1 MSHNKNAPG
10 ILGIFNPNFPPQIN
24 KIKKRCLM
32 LSPTVNAG
40 LEKECKI
47 SDFIKDPRE
56 IGKGGFGSVWK
67 VIHKKTQKIY
77 CIKIIKKQ
85 GIIEQKLEE
94 QMNREIEI
102 MYLLNHPHCLR
113 LKNHFEDDENFYL
126 IMPLATKGQ
135 LYKILRKVQKF
146 DERTTAQILRET
158 ISALQYLHSFNPP
171 IIHRDIKPENLLL
184 NENGRVL
191 LADYGW
197 SNFKKDE
204 DVRKTFCGTPEY
216 IAPEM
221 LRKEAHDHRIDIWS
235 IGVLMF
241 ELLAGYSPFSA
252 RNNNDLYL
260 NIKKLRIHWPSDFP
274 PIAKNLVLSILKLNP
289 KERPSL
295 EEILNHKWFQQTKI
309 IKPLLENN
317 LHTEKDLFV
326 YHLMGTFNE
335 DINTK
340 LNTLLKISEGNE
352 NAKMKK
358 IEDKKTNIIKQIEN
372 HKKNLNNNNN
382 NNINNHNNIITTI
395 NVNKEQIENLKLQ
408 NANLKND
415 LMTLKNK
422 NYTLENENKLLK
434 NENKKLKEENSSNL
448 LIKINDYKNEIE
460 KYKILNNER
469 MNLITEME
477 EKNKNI
483 SDLNLKIEKILNHQ
497 KEKEKEINNLKNQI
511 NELNKQIE
519 LKDISIDNLNQKINE
534 LLLDKQTI
542 FNEYQKK
549 IEEFQN
555 KFLEDENNKDNFSK
569 IVEIVTQNLNEIQ
582 NICNKKIEN
591 FNSDYEQFKKENLQR
606 NENIILFL
614 NEKYKLLKNEI
625 NNFSNILINKI
636 DKISDSNKDEKNINS
651 KLEWYSKQIADLSVF
666 KGKAFEYEQKIVS
679 LNKNSKFL
687 NEKINIAEQSKNA
700 YEKMYKLMVEEFKN
714 NQQYQL
720 NIEAKMSEMK
730 DFLFQN
736 LPPEKVEEFN
746 EFLNKK

>member
-10 ILGIFNPNFPPQIN
+10 ILGIFNPDFPPQIN

-40 LEKECKI
+40 LERECKMT
-47 SDFIKDPRE
+47 DFIKDPRE
-56 IGKGGFGSVWK
+56 LGKGGFGSVWK

-135 LYKILRKVQKF
+135 LYKILRKAQKF

-235 IGVLMF
+235 VGVLMF

-252 RNNNDLYL
+252 KSNNDLYY
-260 NIKKLRIHWPSDFP
+260 NIKKLRIHWPNDFP

-309 IKPLLENN
+309 IKPLLENT

-326 YHLMGTFNE
+326 YHLMGSFNE
-335 DINTK
+335 EINKK
-340 LNTLLKISEGNE
+340 LNVILKISETNE
-352 NAKMKK
+352 NAQMIKN
-358 IEDKKTNIIKQIEN
+358 EDKKKINIIKQIEIQ
-372 HKKNLNNNNN
+372 KKNNINNNN
-382 NNINNHNNIITTI
+382 NNIISTI
-395 NVNKEQIENLKLQ
+395 NVNKEQIETLKLQ
-408 NANLKND
+408 NVNLKND
-415 LMTLKNK
+415 LMNLKNK

-469 MNLITEME
+469 INLITEIE

-483 SDLNLKIEKILNHQ
+483 SDLNLKIEKILFNQ
-497 KEKEKEINNLKNQI
+497 KEKEKEFNNLKNQI
-511 NELNKQIE
+511 NELNKQID
-519 LKDISIDNLNQKINE
+519 LKDINIDNLNQKNNE

-555 KFLEDENNKDNFSK
+555 KFLEDENNDNFSK
-569 IVEIVTQNLNEIQ
+569 IIEIVTQNLNELQ
-582 NICNKKIEN
+582 NVCNKKIDN
-591 FNSDYEQFKKENLQR
+591 LNLSYEQFRKEYLQR
-606 NENIILFL
+606 DENIISLL
-614 NEKYKLLKNEI
+614 NEKYKFLKNDI

-636 DKISDSNKDEKNINS
+636 EKISDSNKDEKNINS

-666 KGKAFEYEQKIVS
+666 KGKALEYEQKIVS
-679 LNKNSKFL
+679 LNKNIQFL

-736 LPPEKVEEFN
+736 LPSEKVEEFN
-746 EFLNKK
+746 EILNKK

>member
-10 ILGIFNPNFPPQIN
+10 ILGIFNPDFPPQIN

-47 SDFIKDPRE
+47 TDFIKEPRE
-56 IGKGGFGSVWK
+56 LGKGGFGSVWK

-235 IGVLMF
+235 VGVLMF

-252 RNNNDLYL
+252 RSNNDLYL
-260 NIKKLRIHWPSDFP
+260 NIKKLRIHWPNDFP

-317 LHTEKDLFV
+317 LHTEKDLFI
-326 YHLMGTFNE
+326 YHLMGNFNE
-335 DINTK
+335 DINGK
-340 LNTLLKISEGNE
+340 LNILLKISKENE
-352 NAKMKK
+352 NAIMKK
-358 IEDKKTNIIKQIEN
+358 PEDKKPNIIQQI
-372 HKKNLNNNNN
+372 KNNNK
-382 NNINNHNNIITTI
+382 IISTI
-395 NVNKEQIENLKLQ
+395 NVDKEQIETLKLQ
-408 NANLKND
+408 NVNLKND
-415 LMTLKNK
+415 LMNLKNK
-422 NYTLENENKLLK
+422 NYSLEKENKLLK
-434 NENKKLKEENSSNL
+434 DENKKLKEENSSNL

-469 MNLITEME
+469 INLITEIE

-483 SDLNLKIEKILNHQ
+483 SDLNLKIEKILYNQ
-497 KEKEKEINNLKNQI
+497 KEKEKEFNKLKNQI
-511 NELNKQIE
+511 NELNKQID
-519 LKDISIDNLNQKINE
+519 LKDINIDNLNQKNNE
-534 LLLDKQTI
+534 LILDKQTI

-555 KFLEDENNKDNFSK
+555 KLLEDENNEDNFSK
-569 IVEIVTQNLNEIQ
+569 IIEIVTQNLNELQ
-582 NICNKKIEN
+582 NICNKKIDN
-591 FNSDYEQFKKENLQR
+591 LNLSYEQFRKEYLQR
-606 NENIILFL
+606 DENIISLL
-614 NEKYKLLKNEI
+614 NEKYKFLKNDI

-636 DKISDSNKDEKNINS
+636 EKISDSNKDDKNINS

-666 KGKAFEYEQKIVS
+666 KGKALEYEQKIVS
-679 LNKNSKFL
+679 LNKNIQFL

-700 YEKMYKLMVEEFKN
+700 YEKMYKLIVEEFKN

-736 LPPEKVEEFN
+736 LPSEKVEEFN
-746 EFLNKK
+746 EILNKK

>member
-10 ILGIFNPNFPPQIN
+10 ILGIFDPDFPLQIN

-40 LEKECKI
+40 LERECKI

-67 VIHKKTQKIY
+67 VVHKATQKIY
-77 CIKIIKKQ
+77 CIKIIKKK

-135 LYKILRKVQKF
+135 LYKYLRKVQKF

-197 SNFKKDE
+197 SNFKKNE

-235 IGVLMF
+235 VGVLMF

-252 RNNNDLYL
+252 KNNYDLYS
-260 NIKKLRIHWPSDFP
+260 NIKKLRIHWPNDFP
-274 PIAKNLVLSILKLNP
+274 PIAKNLVSSILKSNP
-289 KERPSL
+289 NERPTL

-309 IKPLLENN
+309 MKPLLENN

-326 YHLMGTFNE
+326 YHLMGNFNE
-335 DINTK
+335 DINLK

-352 NAKMKK
+352 NSKMKK
-358 IEDKKTNIIKQIEN
+358 VEDKKMNIIKQIEQ
-372 HKKNLNNNNN
+372 KKKLNNSNN
-382 NNINNHNNIITTI
+382 NNINNNHIISTI
-395 NVNKEQIENLKLQ
+395 NVNKEQIEKLKLE
-408 NANLKND
+408 NAKMKND
-415 LMTLKNK
+415 LMNLKNK

-434 NENKKLKEENSSNL
+434 NENKKLKEENSNNL

-460 KYKILNNER
+460 KYKVLNNER
-469 MNLITEME
+469 INLISEIE

-483 SDLNLKIEKILNHQ
+483 SDLNIKIENILNNQ
-497 KEKEKEINNLKNQI
+497 KEKEKEFNNLKNQI
-511 NELNKQIE
+511 NELNKQID
-519 LKDISIDNLNQKINE
+519 LKDINIDNLNQKNNE

-542 FNEYQKK
+542 FTEYQKK

-555 KFLEDENNKDNFSK
+555 KFIENENNDDNFSK
-569 IVEIVTQNLNEIQ
+569 IIEIVTQNLNELQ
-582 NICNKKIEN
+582 NIFDKKIEN
-591 FNSDYEQFKKENLQR
+591 LNSSYEQFKKEYLKR
-606 NENIILFL
+606 DENIILLL
-614 NEKYKLLKNEI
+614 NEKYKFLKNDI

-636 DKISDSNKDEKNINS
+636 EKISISNNDDKNANS
-651 KLEWYSKQIADLSVF
+651 KLEWYSKQISDLSVF
-666 KGKAFEYEQKIVS
+666 KGKALEYEQKIVS
-679 LNKNSKFL
+679 LNKNIQFL
-687 NEKINIAEQSKNA
+687 NEKIKIAEQNKNT
-700 YEKMYKLMVEEFKN
+700 YENMYKLMVEEYKN

-730 DFLFQN
+730 NFLFQN
-736 LPPEKVEEFN
+736 LPSEKVEEFN

>member
-10 ILGIFNPNFPPQIN
+10 ILGIFNPDFPPQIN

-40 LEKECKI
+40 LERECKMT
-47 SDFIKDPRE
+47 DFIKDPRE
-56 IGKGGFGSVWK
+56 LGKGGFGSVWK

-135 LYKILRKVQKF
+135 LYKILRKAQKF

-235 IGVLMF
+235 VGVLMF

-252 RNNNDLYL
+252 KSNNDLYY
-260 NIKKLRIHWPSDFP
+260 NIKKLRIHWPNDFP

-309 IKPLLENN
+309 IKPLLENT

-326 YHLMGTFNE
+326 YHLMGSFNE
-335 DINTK
+335 EINKK
-340 LNTLLKISEGNE
+340 LNVILKISETNE
-352 NAKMKK
+352 NAQMIKN
-358 IEDKKTNIIKQIEN
+358 EDKKKINIIKQIEIQ
-372 HKKNLNNNNN
+372 KKNNINNN
-382 NNINNHNNIITTI
+382 NNIISTI
-395 NVNKEQIENLKLQ
+395 NVNKEQIETLKLQ
-408 NANLKND
+408 NVNLKND
-415 LMTLKNK
+415 LMNLKNK

-460 KYKILNNER
+460 KYKTLNNER
-469 MNLITEME
+469 INLITEIE

-483 SDLNLKIEKILNHQ
+483 SDLNLKIEKILFNQ
-497 KEKEKEINNLKNQI
+497 KEKEKEFNNLKNQI
-511 NELNKQIE
+511 NELNKQID
-519 LKDISIDNLNQKINE
+519 LKDINIDNLNQKNNE

-555 KFLEDENNKDNFSK
+555 KFLEDENNNEDNFSK
-569 IVEIVTQNLNEIQ
+569 IIEIVTQNLNELQ
-582 NICNKKIEN
+582 NVCNKKIDN
-591 FNSDYEQFKKENLQR
+591 LNLSYEQFRKEYLQR
-606 NENIILFL
+606 DENIISLL
-614 NEKYKLLKNEI
+614 NEKYKFLKNDI

-636 DKISDSNKDEKNINS
+636 EKISDSNKDEKNINS

-666 KGKAFEYEQKIVS
+666 KGKALEYEQKIVS
-679 LNKNSKFL
+679 LNKNIQFL

-736 LPPEKVEEFN
+736 LPSEKVEEFN
-746 EFLNKK
+746 EILNKK

>member
-10 ILGIFNPNFPPQIN
+10 ILGIFNPDFPPQIN

-40 LEKECKI
+40 LERECKMT
-47 SDFIKDPRE
+47 DFIKDPRE
-56 IGKGGFGSVWK
+56 LGKGGFGSVWK

-135 LYKILRKVQKF
+135 LYKILRKAQKF

-235 IGVLMF
+235 VGVLMF

-252 RNNNDLYL
+252 KSNNDLYY
-260 NIKKLRIHWPSDFP
+260 NIKKLRIHWPNDFP

-309 IKPLLENN
+309 IKPLLENT

-326 YHLMGTFNE
+326 YHLMGSFNE
-335 DINTK
+335 EINKK
-340 LNTLLKISEGNE
+340 LNVILKISETNE
-352 NAKMKK
+352 NAQMIKN
-358 IEDKKTNIIKQIEN
+358 EDKKKINIIKQIEN
-372 HKKNLNNNNN
+372 KKKNNINNN
-382 NNINNHNNIITTI
+382 NNIISTI
-395 NVNKEQIENLKLQ
+395 NVNKEQIETLKLQ
-408 NANLKND
+408 NVNLKND
-415 LMTLKNK
+415 LMNLKNK
-422 NYTLENENKLLK
+422 NKTLENENKLLK

-448 LIKINDYKNEIE
+448 LIKIKDYKNEIE

-469 MNLITEME
+469 INLITEIE

-483 SDLNLKIEKILNHQ
+483 SDLNLKIEKILFNQ
-497 KEKEKEINNLKNQI
+497 NEKEKEFNNLKNKI
-511 NELNKQIE
+511 NELNKQID
-519 LKDISIDNLNQKINE
+519 LKDINIDNLNQKNNE

-555 KFLEDENNKDNFSK
+555 KFLEEENNNEDNFSK
-569 IVEIVTQNLNEIQ
+569 IIEIVTQNLNELQ
-582 NICNKKIEN
+582 NVCNKKIDN
-591 FNSDYEQFKKENLQR
+591 LNLSYEQFRKEYLQR
-606 NENIILFL
+606 DENIISLL
-614 NEKYKLLKNEI
+614 NEKYKFLKNDI

-636 DKISDSNKDEKNINS
+636 EKISDSNKDEKNINS

-666 KGKAFEYEQKIVS
+666 KGKALEYEQKIVS
-679 LNKNSKFL
+679 LNKNIQFL

-736 LPPEKVEEFN
+736 LPSEKVEEFN
-746 EFLNKK
+746 EILNKK

>member
-10 ILGIFNPNFPPQIN
+10 ILGISHPDFPPQIN
-24 KIKKRCLM
+24 KVKKRCLM

-47 SDFIKDPRE
+47 TDFIKDPRE
-56 IGKGGFGSVWK
+56 LGKGGFGSVWK
-67 VIHKKTQKIY
+67 VVHKPTQKIY
-77 CIKIIKKQ
+77 CIKVIKKK

-135 LYKILRKVQKF
+135 LYKILRKTQKF

-184 NENGRVL
+184 NENGRIL

-204 DVRKTFCGTPEY
+204 DIRKTFCGTPEY

-221 LRKEAHDHRIDIWS
+221 LRKEAYDHRIDIWS
-235 IGVLMF
+235 VGVLMF

-260 NIKKLRIHWPSDFP
+260 NIRKLRIHWPNDFP
-274 PIAKNLVLSILKLNP
+274 PIAKNLVSSIVKSNP
-289 KERPSL
+289 NERPTL
-295 EEILNHKWFQQTKI
+295 EEILKHKWFQQTKI
-309 IKPLLENN
+309 MKPLLENN

-326 YHLMGTFNE
+326 YHLMGNFNE
-335 DINTK
+335 DINLK

-352 NAKMKK
+352 NSKMKK
-358 IEDKKTNIIKQIEN
+358 VEDKKMNIIKQIEQ
-372 HKKNLNNNNN
+372 KKKLNNSNN
-382 NNINNHNNIITTI
+382 NNINNNHIISTI
-395 NVNKEQIENLKLQ
+395 NVNKEQIEKLKLE
-408 NANLKND
+408 NAKIKND
-415 LMTLKNK
+415 LMNLKNK

-434 NENKKLKEENSSNL
+434 NENKKLKEENSNNL

-460 KYKILNNER
+460 KYKVLNNER
-469 MNLITEME
+469 INLISEIE

-483 SDLNLKIEKILNHQ
+483 SDLNIKIENILNNQ
-497 KEKEKEINNLKNQI
+497 KEKEKEFNNLKNQI
-511 NELNKQIE
+511 NELNKQID
-519 LKDISIDNLNQKINE
+519 LKDINIDNLNQKNNE

-542 FNEYQKK
+542 FTEYQKK

-555 KFLEDENNKDNFSK
+555 KFIENENNDDNFSK
-569 IVEIVTQNLNEIQ
+569 IVEIITQNLNELQ
-582 NICNKKIEN
+582 NIFNKKIDN
-591 FNSDYEQFKKENLQR
+591 LNSSYEQFKKEYVKR
-606 NENIILFL
+606 DENIILLL
-614 NEKYKLLKNEI
+614 NEKYKFLKNDI

-636 DKISDSNKDEKNINS
+636 EKISISNNDDKNANS
-651 KLEWYSKQIADLSVF
+651 KLEWYSKQISDLSVF
-666 KGKAFEYEQKIVS
+666 KGKALEYEQKIVS
-679 LNKNSKFL
+679 LNKNIQFL
-687 NEKINIAEQSKNA
+687 NEKIKIAEQNKNT
-700 YEKMYKLMVEEFKN
+700 YENMYKLMVEEYKN

-730 DFLFQN
+730 NFLFQN
-736 LPPEKVEEFN
+736 LPSEKVEEFN

>member
-10 ILGIFNPNFPPQIN
+10 ILGIFNPDFPPQIN

-40 LEKECKI
+40 LERECKMT
-47 SDFIKDPRE
+47 DFIKDPRE
-56 IGKGGFGSVWK
+56 LGKGGFGSVWK

-135 LYKILRKVQKF
+135 LYKILRKAQKF

-235 IGVLMF
+235 VGVLMF

-252 RNNNDLYL
+252 KSNNDLYY
-260 NIKKLRIHWPSDFP
+260 NIKKLRIHWPNDFP

-309 IKPLLENN
+309 IKPLLENT

-326 YHLMGTFNE
+326 YHLMGSFNE
-335 DINTK
+335 EINKK
-340 LNTLLKISEGNE
+340 LNVILKISETNE
-352 NAKMKK
+352 NAQMIKN
-358 IEDKKTNIIKQIEN
+358 EDKKKINIIKQIEIQ
-372 HKKNLNNNNN
+372 KKNNINNN
-382 NNINNHNNIITTI
+382 NNIISTI
-395 NVNKEQIENLKLQ
+395 NVNKEQIETLKLQ
-408 NANLKND
+408 NVNLKND
-415 LMTLKNK
+415 LMNLKNK

-469 MNLITEME
+469 INLITEIE

-483 SDLNLKIEKILNHQ
+483 SDLNLKIEKILFNQ
-497 KEKEKEINNLKNQI
+497 KEKEKEFNNLKNQI
-511 NELNKQIE
+511 NELNKQID
-519 LKDISIDNLNQKINE
+519 LKDINIDNLNQKNNE

-555 KFLEDENNKDNFSK
+555 KFLEDENNNEDNFSK
-569 IVEIVTQNLNEIQ
+569 IIEIVTQNLNELQ
-582 NICNKKIEN
+582 NVCNKKIDN
-591 FNSDYEQFKKENLQR
+591 LNLSYEQFRKEYLQR
-606 NENIILFL
+606 DENIISLL
-614 NEKYKLLKNEI
+614 NEKYKFLKNDI

-636 DKISDSNKDEKNINS
+636 EKISDSNKDEKNINS

-666 KGKAFEYEQKIVS
+666 KGKALEYEQKIVS
-679 LNKNSKFL
+679 LNKNIQFL

-736 LPPEKVEEFN
+736 LPSEKVEEFN
-746 EFLNKK
+746 EILNKK

>member
-10 ILGIFNPNFPPQIN
+10 ILGIFNPDFPPQIN

-40 LEKECKI
+40 LERECKMT
-47 SDFIKDPRE
+47 DFIKDPRE
-56 IGKGGFGSVWK
+56 LGKGGFGSVWK

-135 LYKILRKVQKF
+135 LYKILRKAQKF

-235 IGVLMF
+235 VGVLMF

-252 RNNNDLYL
+252 KSNNDLYY
-260 NIKKLRIHWPSDFP
+260 NIKKLRIHWPNDFP

-309 IKPLLENN
+309 IKPLLENT

-326 YHLMGTFNE
+326 YHLMGSFNE
-335 DINTK
+335 EINKK
-340 LNTLLKISEGNE
+340 LNVILKISETNE
-352 NAKMKK
+352 NAQMIKN
-358 IEDKKTNIIKQIEN
+358 EDKKKINIIKQIEIQ
-372 HKKNLNNNNN
+372 KKNNINNN
-382 NNINNHNNIITTI
+382 NNIISTI
-395 NVNKEQIENLKLQ
+395 NVNKEQIETLKLQ
-408 NANLKND
+408 NVNLKND
-415 LMTLKNK
+415 LMNLKNK

-469 MNLITEME
+469 INLITEIE

-483 SDLNLKIEKILNHQ
+483 SDLNLKIEKILFNQ
-497 KEKEKEINNLKNQI
+497 KEKEKEFNNLKNQI
-511 NELNKQIE
+511 NELNKQID
-519 LKDISIDNLNQKINE
+519 LKDINIDNLNQKNNE

-555 KFLEDENNKDNFSK
+555 KFLEDENNNEDNFSK
-569 IVEIVTQNLNEIQ
+569 IIEIVTQNLNELQ
-582 NICNKKIEN
+582 NVCNKKIDN
-591 FNSDYEQFKKENLQR
+591 LNLSYEQFRKEYLQR
-606 NENIILFL
+606 DENIISLL
-614 NEKYKLLKNEI
+614 NEKYKFLKNDI

-636 DKISDSNKDEKNINS
+636 EKISDSNKDEKNINS

-666 KGKAFEYEQKIVS
+666 KGKALEYEQKIVS
-679 LNKNSKFL
+679 LNKNIQFL

-700 YEKMYKLMVEEFKN
+700 YEKMYKLMIEQFKN

-736 LPPEKVEEFN
+736 LPSEKVEEFN
-746 EFLNKK
+746 EILNKK

>member
-10 ILGIFNPNFPPQIN
+10 ILGIFNPDFPPQIN

-40 LEKECKI
+40 LERECKMT
-47 SDFIKDPRE
+47 DFIKDPRE
-56 IGKGGFGSVWK
+56 LGKGGFGSVWK

-135 LYKILRKVQKF
+135 LYKILRKAQKF

-235 IGVLMF
+235 VGVLMF

-252 RNNNDLYL
+252 KSNNDLYY
-260 NIKKLRIHWPSDFP
+260 NIKKLRIHWPNDFP

-295 EEILNHKWFQQTKI
+295 QEILNHKWFQQTKI
-309 IKPLLENN
+309 IKPLLENT

-326 YHLMGTFNE
+326 YHLMGSFNE
-335 DINTK
+335 EINKK
-340 LNTLLKISEGNE
+340 LNVILKISETNE
-352 NAKMKK
+352 NAQMIKN
-358 IEDKKTNIIKQIEN
+358 EDKKKINIIKQIEIQ
-372 HKKNLNNNNN
+372 KKNNINNN
-382 NNINNHNNIITTI
+382 NNIISTI
-395 NVNKEQIENLKLQ
+395 NVNKEQIETLKLQ
-408 NANLKND
+408 NVNLKND
-415 LMTLKNK
+415 LMNLKNK

-460 KYKILNNER
+460 KYKTLNNER
-469 MNLITEME
+469 INLITEIE

-483 SDLNLKIEKILNHQ
+483 SDLNLKIEKILFNQ
-497 KEKEKEINNLKNQI
+497 KEKEKEFNNLKNQI
-511 NELNKQIE
+511 NELNKQID
-519 LKDISIDNLNQKINE
+519 LKDINIDNLNQKNNE

-555 KFLEDENNKDNFSK
+555 KFLEDENNNEDNFSK
-569 IVEIVTQNLNEIQ
+569 IIEIVTQNLNELQ
-582 NICNKKIEN
+582 NVCNKKIDN
-591 FNSDYEQFKKENLQR
+591 LNLSYEQFRKEYLQR
-606 NENIILFL
+606 DENIISLL
-614 NEKYKLLKNEI
+614 NEKYKFLKNDI

-636 DKISDSNKDEKNINS
+636 EKISDSNKDEKNINS

-666 KGKAFEYEQKIVS
+666 KGKALEYEQKIVS
-679 LNKNSKFL
+679 LNKNIQFL

-736 LPPEKVEEFN
+736 LPSEKVEEFN
-746 EFLNKK
+746 EILNKK

>member
-10 ILGIFNPNFPPQIN
+10 ILGIFNPDFPPQIN

-32 LSPTVNAG
+32 LSPTVNSG
-40 LEKECKI
+40 LERECKMT
-47 SDFIKDPRE
+47 DFIKDPRE
-56 IGKGGFGSVWK
+56 LGKGGFGSVWK

-135 LYKILRKVQKF
+135 LYKILRKAQKF

-235 IGVLMF
+235 VGVLMF

-252 RNNNDLYL
+252 KSNNDLYY
-260 NIKKLRIHWPSDFP
+260 NIKKLRIHWPNDFP

-309 IKPLLENN
+309 IKPLLENT

-326 YHLMGTFNE
+326 YHLMGSFNE
-335 DINTK
+335 EINKK
-340 LNTLLKISEGNE
+340 LNVILKISETNE
-352 NAKMKK
+352 NAQMIKN
-358 IEDKKTNIIKQIEN
+358 EDKKKINIIKQIEIQ
-372 HKKNLNNNNN
+372 KKNNINNN
-382 NNINNHNNIITTI
+382 NNIISTI
-395 NVNKEQIENLKLQ
+395 NVNKEQIETLKLQ
-408 NANLKND
+408 NVNLKND
-415 LMTLKNK
+415 LMNLKNK

-469 MNLITEME
+469 INLITEIE

-483 SDLNLKIEKILNHQ
+483 SDLNLKIEKILFNQ
-497 KEKEKEINNLKNQI
+497 KEKEKEFNNLKNQI
-511 NELNKQIE
+511 NELNKQID
-519 LKDISIDNLNQKINE
+519 LKDINIDNLNQKNNE

-555 KFLEDENNKDNFSK
+555 KFLEDENNDNFSK
-569 IVEIVTQNLNEIQ
+569 IIEIVTQNLNELQ
-582 NICNKKIEN
+582 NVCNKKIDN
-591 FNSDYEQFKKENLQR
+591 LNLSYEQFRKEYLQR
-606 NENIILFL
+606 DENIISLL
-614 NEKYKLLKNEI
+614 NEKYKFLKNDI

-636 DKISDSNKDEKNINS
+636 EKISDSNKDEKNINS

-666 KGKAFEYEQKIVS
+666 KGKALEYEQKIVS
-679 LNKNSKFL
+679 LNKNIQFL

-736 LPPEKVEEFN
+736 LPSEKVEEFN
-746 EFLNKK
+746 EILNKK

>member
-10 ILGIFNPNFPPQIN
+10 ILGIFNPDFPPQIN

-40 LEKECKI
+40 LERECKMT
-47 SDFIKDPRE
+47 DFIKDPRE
-56 IGKGGFGSVWK
+56 LGKGGFGSVWK

-135 LYKILRKVQKF
+135 LYKILRKAQKF

-235 IGVLMF
+235 VGVLMF

-252 RNNNDLYL
+252 KSNNDLYY
-260 NIKKLRIHWPSDFP
+260 NIKKLRIHWPNDFP

-309 IKPLLENN
+309 IKPLLENT

-326 YHLMGTFNE
+326 YHLMGSFNE
-335 DINTK
+335 EINKK
-340 LNTLLKISEGNE
+340 LNVILKISETNE
-352 NAKMKK
+352 NAQMIKN
-358 IEDKKTNIIKQIEN
+358 EDKKKINIIKQIEIQ
-372 HKKNLNNNNN
+372 KKNNINNN
-382 NNINNHNNIITTI
+382 NNIISTI
-395 NVNKEQIENLKLQ
+395 NVNKEQIETLKLQ
-408 NANLKND
+408 NVNLKND
-415 LMTLKNK
+415 LMNLKNK

-469 MNLITEME
+469 INLITEIE

-483 SDLNLKIEKILNHQ
+483 SDLNLKIEKILFNQ
-497 KEKEKEINNLKNQI
+497 KEKEKEFNNLKNQI
-511 NELNKQIE
+511 NELNKQID
-519 LKDISIDNLNQKINE
+519 LKDINIDNLNQKNNE

-555 KFLEDENNKDNFSK
+555 KFLEDENNNEDSFSK
-569 IVEIVTQNLNEIQ
+569 IIEIVTQNLNELQ
-582 NICNKKIEN
+582 NVCNKKIDN
-591 FNSDYEQFKKENLQR
+591 LNLSYEQFRKEYLQR
-606 NENIILFL
+606 DENIISLL
-614 NEKYKLLKNEI
+614 NEKYKFLKNDI

-636 DKISDSNKDEKNINS
+636 EKISDSNKDEKNINS

-666 KGKAFEYEQKIVS
+666 KGKALEYEQKIVS
-679 LNKNSKFL
+679 LNKNIQFL

-700 YEKMYKLMVEEFKN
+700 YEKMYKLMIEQFKN

-736 LPPEKVEEFN
+736 LPSEKVEEFN
-746 EFLNKK
+746 EILNKK